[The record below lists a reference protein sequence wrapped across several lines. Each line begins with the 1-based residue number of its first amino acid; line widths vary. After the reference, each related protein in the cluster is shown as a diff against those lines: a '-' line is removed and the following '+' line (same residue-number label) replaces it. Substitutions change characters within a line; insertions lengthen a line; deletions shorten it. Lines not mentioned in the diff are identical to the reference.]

1 MKSPIALSAL
11 VLLPLTAATAQTPA
25 GDRAHARDC
34 AVMQALV
41 AERGAGR
48 GALGIAPDSFGLDCD
63 WIKKLGSSPAEPV
76 ATPGWHY
83 GYMRPEYSPDGLQAM
98 EEYYQVYRGE
108 FIHMSSFRCTLKEG
122 RGDWHLVGCRV
133 WSSAP

>member
-48 GALGIAPDSFGLDCD
+48 SALGIAPDSFGLDCN
-63 WIKKLGSSPAEPV
+63 WIKKLESSPVEPS

-83 GYMRPEYSPDGLQAM
+83 GYMRPEYSTDGLQAM
-98 EEYYQVYRGE
+98 EEYYQVYRE
-108 FIHMSSFRCTLKEG
+108 QFVHMTSFHCTLKKVG
-122 RGDWHLVGCRV
+122 ADWHLVHCTVGA
-133 WSSAP
+133 SAP